1 MLVLHMGFELISATE
16 WLPTL
21 HNGKEALGAIIWTGV
36 RISTFPPGAVMRE
49 FFFIGKLLRLY
60 NARPEEFFKCF

>member
-1 MLVLHMGFELISATE
+1 VTAFT
-16 WLPTL
+16 PQ
-21 HNGKEALGAIIWTGV
+21 GKEALGAIIWTGV

>member
-1 MLVLHMGFELISATE
+1 
-16 WLPTL
+16 
-21 HNGKEALGAIIWTGV
+21 
-36 RISTFPPGAVMRE
+36 MRE